1 MGVWLWAAL
10 GLILVLLAGLAVWLV
25 IGSVSKVTPGPGPT
39 TNQAGNFTGGFPL
52 NVAGRL
58 MGLNTELDRLY
69 SQGNT
74 ALTNRQFREAV
85 SNLEQLQA
93 RQNQTNF
100 SKYQD
105 VSSLLLRAYLQL
117 GDQLWQSAQFKDF
130 QEGMGYLKKASQL
143 AKTLDARDRNQ
154 QEEITLQTRVDSGLL
169 YEQAVTA
176 YNQQQWEAA
185 VTSFG
190 PLYAKNQNFRN
201 ASSLYYDALVKV
213 GDTRLAANQLPEAY
227 QNYARAASLKN
238 VADTRYAQ
246 ARANTVENELRQ
258 SGIPVPTITVS

>member
-1 MGVWLWAAL
+1 MGVWLWAVL
-10 GLILVLLAGLAVWLV
+10 GLGLVLLAGLVVWLV
-25 IGSVSKVTPGPGPT
+25 IGSGSKVKPDSGPT

-52 NVAGRL
+52 NVPGRIVAW
-58 MGLNTELDRLY
+58 NAEADRLY

-74 ALTNRQFREAV
+74 ALANRQFREAV
-85 SNLEQLQA
+85 TSLEQLQA
-93 RQNQTNF
+93 RQSQVNF

-105 VSSLLLRAYLQL
+105 VSTLLLRAYLQL

-130 QEGMGYLKKASQL
+130 QEGLGYLKKANQL
-143 AKTLDARDRNQ
+143 AITLDAKDRNQ
-154 QEEITLQTRVDSGLL
+154 QEEITLQTRVDNGLL

-190 PLYAKNQNFRN
+190 PLYAKDQNFRN
-201 ASSLYYDALVKV
+201 ASSLFYDALVKL
-213 GDTRLAANQLPEAY
+213 GDTRLATNQLPEAY

-246 ARANTVENELRQ
+246 ARANTVENQLRQ
-258 SGIPVPTITVS
+258 AGIPVPTIK